1 MLNDAMTAIPKESLP
16 PKPPSPWEWVRKN
29 LFSSWINAL
38 LTIIGVTVVYFALV
52 NVATWAIKTAD
63 WRPITTAPLLFLVG
77 QYPRDELWRVGLS
90 TIMITFLLGMSWG
103 IWKHYIRPF
112 AIFLGILMGILAIIP
127 LETATITL
135 PIRVF
140 MLINPVL
147 IYLGYRLGRTKRV
160 HGNLVAMLW
169 LIALILIPLVILPGF
184 TNSSLLPSVPTTAW
198 GGLLITLLLSVGG
211 IVLSF
216 PFGVLLALG
225 RRSSLPVVKLFSIF
239 FIEIVRGVPL
249 VTILFMFSVILALFL
264 PTESRIDRVIR
275 ALLGMVVFTAAYT
288 AENVRGGLQAIPP
301 GQVEAAKALGLKSV
315 HVTSLIVLPQALRMV
330 IPTIVGQFITLFKD
344 TTLVYIVGIND
355 LLGMGNAV
363 LKLEPQFVRL
373 QMEVYLFIALIF
385 WVFSYFMSYASL
397 QLEKALGVGE
407 R

>member
-1 MLNDAMTAIPKESLP
+1 MAAVSTEST
-16 PKPPSPWEWVRKN
+16 PPSPPSPLEWVRKN
-29 LFSSWINAL
+29 LFNSWYNAL
-38 LTIIGVTVVYFALV
+38 LTILGATVVYFALV
-52 NVATWAIKTAD
+52 SFATWAIKTAD

-77 QYPRDELWRVGLS
+77 QYPREELWRVGVS
-90 TIMITFLLGMSWG
+90 TVMVTFLVGMSWG
-103 IWKHYIRPF
+103 VWKRYVRPF
-112 AIFLGILMGILAIIP
+112 AIFLGILMGLLAIVP
-127 LETATITL
+127 LDTRTITL
-135 PIRVF
+135 SIRIF
-140 MLINPVL
+140 MLINPIL
-147 IYLGYRLGRTKRV
+147 IYLGYRLGRTKLIR
-160 HGNLVAMLW
+160 GSLVATLW
-169 LIALILIPLVILPGF
+169 LIVLLLIPLVILPGF
-184 TNSSLLPSVPTTAW
+184 TNSKLLPSVPTTVW

-211 IVLSF
+211 ILLSF

-225 RRSSLPVVKLFSIF
+225 RRSSLPVVKLFSIS
-239 FIEIVRGVPL
+239 FIELVRGVPL

-275 ALLGMVVFTAAYT
+275 ALMGIVFFTAAYT

-301 GQVEAAKALGLKSV
+301 GQVEAAKALGLKNI
-315 HVTSLIVLPQALRMV
+315 HITSMIVLPQALRLV

-363 LKLEPQFVRL
+363 LKLEPEFVRL

-397 QLEKALGVGE
+397 QLEKSLGVGE

>member
-1 MLNDAMTAIPKESLP
+1 MTATSKESS
-16 PKPPSPWEWVRKN
+16 PPSPPSPLEWVRKN

-38 LTIIGVTVVYFALV
+38 LTILGVTVVYFALV
-52 NVATWAIKTAD
+52 NLATWAFTTAD
-63 WRPITTAPLLFLVG
+63 WRPITAAPLLYLVG
-77 QYPRDELWRVGLS
+77 QYPREELWRAGVSML
-90 TIMITFLLGMSWG
+90 MITFLVGMSWG
-103 IWKHYIRPF
+103 VWKRYVRPF
-112 AIFLGILMGILAIIP
+112 AIFLAILLGVLAIIP
-127 LETATITL
+127 LETPTITL
-135 PIRVF
+135 AIRVF
-140 MLINPVL
+140 MLINPIL
-147 IYLGYRLGRTKRV
+147 IYLGYRIGRLRPV
-160 HGNLVAMLW
+160 HGTHVATLW
-169 LIALILIPLVILPGF
+169 LIALLLIPLVILPGF
-184 TNSSLLPSVPTTAW
+184 TNSSLLPKVPTTVW

-225 RRSSLPVVKLFSIF
+225 RRSSLPVVKWFSIF
-239 FIEIVRGVPL
+239 FIELVRGVPL

-275 ALLGMVVFTAAYT
+275 ALMGIVFFSAAYT

-301 GQVEAAKALGLKSV
+301 GQVEAAKALGLKNL
-315 HVTSLIVLPQALRMV
+315 HITSMIVLPQALRLV
-330 IPTIVGQFITLFKD
+330 IPTIVGQFISLFKD

-363 LKLEPQFVRL
+363 LKLKPEFVRL

-385 WVFSYFMSYASL
+385 WIFSYFMSYASL

>member
-1 MLNDAMTAIPKESLP
+1 MIAVPKET
-16 PKPPSPWEWVRKN
+16 KPPSPATPLEWVRKN

-38 LTIIGVTVVYFALV
+38 LTILGATVLYFALV
-52 NVATWAIKTAD
+52 SVATWAIKTAD
-63 WRPITTAPLLFLVG
+63 WRPITAAPLLYLVG
-77 QYPRDELWRVGLS
+77 QYPREELWRVGLS
-90 TIMITFLLGMSWG
+90 TVMVTFLLGTSWG
-103 IWKHYIRPF
+103 IWKRYIRPF
-112 AIFLGILMGILAIIP
+112 AIFLGILMGVLAIIP
-127 LETATITL
+127 LETPTITL

-140 MLINPVL
+140 MLINPIL
-147 IYLGYRLGRTKRV
+147 IYLGYRLGRAKLLR
-160 HGNLVAMLW
+160 GSLVAALW
-169 LIALILIPLVILPGF
+169 LVVLLVIPLVILPGF
-184 TNSSLLPSVPTTAW
+184 SNSSLLPSVPTTVW

-211 IVLSF
+211 ILLSF

-275 ALLGMVVFTAAYT
+275 ALMGIVVFTAAYT

-301 GQVEAAKALGLKSV
+301 GQVEAAKALGLKNV
-315 HVTSLIVLPQALRMV
+315 HITSLIVLPQALRLV

-363 LKLEPQFVRL
+363 LKLQPEFVRL
-373 QMEVYLFIALIF
+373 QMEVYLFIAIIF

-397 QLEKALGVGE
+397 QLEKNLGVGE

>member
-1 MLNDAMTAIPKESLP
+1 MTAAPQEATP
-16 PKPPSPWEWVRKN
+16 PLPPSPLEWVRKN
-29 LFSSWINAL
+29 LFSNWINSL
-38 LTIIGVTVVYFALV
+38 LTILGVTGVYFALV

-63 WRPITTAPLLFLVG
+63 WQPITEAPLLYLVG
-77 QYPRDELWRVGLS
+77 QYPREELWRVGAS
-90 TIMITFLLGMSWG
+90 TLIMTFLLGMSWG
-103 IWKHYIRPF
+103 VWRRFIKPF
-112 AIFLGILMGILAIIP
+112 AIFLGILMGVLAVIP
-127 LETATITL
+127 LETPTITI

-140 MLINPVL
+140 MLVNPIV
-147 IYLGYRLGRTKRV
+147 IFLGYRLGLNRRIN
-160 HGNLVAMLW
+160 GRLVAILW
-169 LIALILIPLVILPGF
+169 VIALLFIPLVILPGF
-184 TNSSLLPSVPTTAW
+184 SNSSFLPSVPTSVW

-249 VTILFMFSVILALFL
+249 VTILFMFSIILALFL

-275 ALLGMVVFTAAYT
+275 ALMGIVFFTAAYT

-301 GQVEAAKALGLKSV
+301 GQIEAAKALGFKNL
-315 HVTSLIVLPQALRMV
+315 HITSLIVLPQALRMV

-363 LKLEPQFVRL
+363 LKLKPEFVRL

-397 QLEKALGVGE
+397 QLEKSLGVGE

>member
-1 MLNDAMTAIPKESLP
+1 MTATSKESSP
-16 PKPPSPWEWVRKN
+16 PAPPTPLEWVRKN
-29 LFSSWINAL
+29 LFSNWINAL
-38 LTIIGVTVVYFALV
+38 LTILGVTVIYFALV
-52 NVATWAIKTAD
+52 NLATWAIKSAD
-63 WRPITTAPLLFLVG
+63 WHPITEAPLLFLVG
-77 QYPRDELWRVGLS
+77 QYPREELWRVGVS
-90 TIMITFLLGMSWG
+90 TVMVTFLVGMSWG
-103 IWKHYIRPF
+103 IWKRYMRPF
-112 AIFLGILMGILAIIP
+112 AIFLAILMGVLGVIP
-127 LETATITL
+127 LETATITV

-140 MLINPVL
+140 MLVNPIL
-147 IYLGYRLGRTKRV
+147 IYIGYRLGLNRRV
-160 HGNLVAMLW
+160 NGRLVATLW
-169 LIALILIPLVILPGF
+169 LIVLLVIPLVILPGF
-184 TNSSLLPSVPTTAW
+184 SNSSLLPSVPTSVW

-211 IVLSF
+211 ILLSF

-225 RRSSLPVVKLFSIF
+225 RRSSLPVVKISSIL

-275 ALLGMVVFTAAYT
+275 ALMGIVFFTAAYT

-301 GQVEAAKALGLKSV
+301 GQIEAAKALGLKNV
-315 HVTSLIVLPQALRMV
+315 HITSMIVLPQALRLV
-330 IPTIVGQFITLFKD
+330 IPTLVGQFISLFKD

-363 LKLEPQFVRL
+363 LKLKPEFVRL

-385 WVFSYFMSYASL
+385 WVFSYFMSAASL
-397 QLEKALGVGE
+397 QLEKSLGVGE

>member
-1 MLNDAMTAIPKESLP
+1 MTATSKESS
-16 PKPPSPWEWVRKN
+16 PPSPPSPLEWVRKN
-29 LFSSWINAL
+29 LFSNWFNAL
-38 LTIIGVTVVYFALV
+38 LSIVGVSVVYFALV

-63 WRPITTAPLLFLVG
+63 WHPITAAPLLFLVG
-77 QYPRDELWRVGLS
+77 QYPREELWRVGVS
-90 TIMITFLLGMSWG
+90 TVMITFLVGMSWG
-103 IWKHYIRPF
+103 VWTHYLKPF
-112 AIFLGILMGILAIIP
+112 AIFLAILMGVLAVIP
-127 LETATITL
+127 LETHTITIS
-135 PIRVF
+135 IRVF
-140 MLINPVL
+140 MLINPIL
-147 IYLGYRLGRTKRV
+147 IYLGYRLGRARRV
-160 HGNLVAMLW
+160 NGRLVVILWLVAL
-169 LIALILIPLVILPGF
+169 LLIPLVILPGF
-184 TNSSLLPSVPTTAW
+184 ADSSLLPSVQTNLW

-275 ALLGMVVFTAAYT
+275 ALMGIVFFTAAYT
-288 AENVRGGLQAIPP
+288 AENVRGGLQAIPA
-301 GQVEAAKALGLKSV
+301 GQVEAAKALGLKNV
-315 HVTSLIVLPQALRMV
+315 HITSLIVLPQALRMV
-330 IPTIVGQFITLFKD
+330 IPTIVGQFISLFKD

-363 LKLEPQFVRL
+363 LKLKPEFVRL

-397 QLEKALGVGE
+397 QVEKALGVGE